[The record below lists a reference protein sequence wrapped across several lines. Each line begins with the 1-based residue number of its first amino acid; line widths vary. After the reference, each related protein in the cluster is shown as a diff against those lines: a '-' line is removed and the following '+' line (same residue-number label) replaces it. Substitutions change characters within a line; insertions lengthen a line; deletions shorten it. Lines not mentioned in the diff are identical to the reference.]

1 MSAVLKQRLYALAE
15 AGAKTVAPAR
25 FARAQA
31 LLEYIEREPLP
42 PHVLRLQA
50 PLMRQLDALQQALDE
65 HVDGAARGSDPR
77 PGRTALAALP
87 PALQCGVQAMSPP
100 SPRRALEARLR
111 AQELE
116 AFGGVDTLR
125 AEVAEVAGVAE
136 EGLVAARRYR
146 ESHAAQVVAQL
157 LLEFRAALPEAPGP
171 LNPETLVIRALAKLQ
186 LVSPEYVE
194 RLMRHA
200 EVLCTV
206 QRAAKAAA
214 PAPAARPRR
223 RKPAKA

>member
-1 MSAVLKQRLYALAE
+1 MSTVLKQRLYALAE
-15 AGAKTVAPAR
+15 AGAKTCAPAR

-65 HVDGAARGSDPR
+65 HVEGAARGSDPW

-87 PALQCGVQAMSPP
+87 PALQRGVQAMSPP

-111 AQELE
+111 LQELE
-116 AFGGVDTLR
+116 AFGGVDTPQ
-125 AEVAEVAGVAE
+125 AEVAT

-186 LVSPEYVE
+186 SVSPEYVE

>member
-1 MSAVLKQRLYALAE
+1 MSAVLKQRLQTLAE

-31 LLEYIEREPLP
+31 LLEYIERQPLP
-42 PHVLRLQA
+42 PHVLPLQA

-87 PALQCGVQAMSPP
+87 PALQRGVQAMSPP

-111 AQELE
+111 AQESE
-116 AFGGVDTLR
+116 AFGGVDTPQ
-125 AEVAEVAGVAE
+125 AEVAM

-186 LVSPEYVE
+186 SVSPEYVE

-206 QRAAKAAA
+206 QRAAKVAA